1 MQQQPRGIKRASS
14 LAEIRE
20 RQRKRTAT
28 PENRAVAA
36 SSVHGNTSTSLAA
49 AGPSRISTSSSSSG
63 HGTTS
68 TKNNSL
74 RRAATTAGTVST
86 SSKPAAVP
94 ITAFFQRS
102 RSSRQASASANA
114 SGANRTFSAS
124 ASTTAP
130 RLESQDTV
138 VLDGA
143 LSSTRSTPSTSPSTS
158 RSRLLGS
165 DAATSTAPCPAPG
178 PSKGPAAPS
187 TSSFPFV
194 IARRQPAT
202 ARPSNPFQL
211 LSQIGRGNDSDDDG
225 FYDDLDEDGEDEPVA
240 WSDLIKRTA
249 SLQVHGASLPI
260 ACTESAFRDGVVDD
274 VLDEGDD
281 DGLDDDDAAGDGWM
295 AASLSEWESDA
306 EDDDSEDG
314 EPDAWPPF
322 DSPAAVDGDGN
333 DDDVPM
339 NDDDP
344 STSMDAASL
353 PNPASDATDTTL
365 PFSWTLPQQISF
377 QSSTSLE
384 WAAPAPPTTALGCSA
399 TTLDSF
405 TLFQHASPLTT
416 DSPAIRFD
424 AQLYHYRH
432 PGEDLS
438 PASRAARIK
447 QTDRDELAY
456 AQRSSVRWQAAFAHA
471 VALVQNGDMPYL
483 YFIHRNHFTAVVL
496 PDRAFVTG
504 CTRGLRAQFAA
515 RGITVETADRGS
527 ARDVAGDEKP
537 KRVVPLGSVVP
548 GTGDSDDDNEE
559 MDDLPWDNGT
569 GALSGAAAD
578 VAPIRTVA
586 TAHLSEPAH
595 ATVVVPFESRVKFV
609 AFLGEFLEWNASS
622 ARVLDPSLPVLVA
635 PRPFLH
641 ASLHKAQMTRVGT
654 VSSVHGAASRIQV
667 EGWVLPPQVQELVAL
682 VREHNPDARVQVVPD
697 THVVF
702 PARMALGQPR

>member
-28 PENRAVAA
+28 PENRAAAA
-36 SSVHGNTSTSLAA
+36 SSVHGNTSAPSAV
-49 AGPSRISTSSSSSG
+49 AGPSRSSTGSSSSG

-68 TKNNSL
+68 AKNSL
-74 RRAATTAGTVST
+74 RRAATTAETVST
-86 SSKPAAVP
+86 SSKSAAVP

-102 RSSRQASASANA
+102 SSSQHASAPVNA
-114 SGANRTFSAS
+114 GGTSRPSSAS
-124 ASTTAP
+124 TSTTAP
-130 RLESQDTV
+130 RSESQDTA
-138 VLDGA
+138 VLDDV
-143 LSSTRSTPSTSPSTS
+143 SSSARSTPSTSRSSLLDNDPS
-158 RSRLLGS
+158 L
-165 DAATSTAPCPAPG
+165 STAQRAAPG
-178 PSKGPAAPS
+178 PSTGPAAPS
-187 TSSFPFV
+187 TSSFPFI
-194 IARRQPAT
+194 IARRQPVT

-211 LSQIGRGNDSDDDG
+211 LSQIGRGNGDDDNDDG
-225 FYDDLDEDGEDEPVA
+225 FYDDLEEDGEDEPVA

-274 VLDEGDD
+274 ILDDGDD

-295 AASLSEWESDA
+295 AANLSDWESNA
-306 EDDDSEDG
+306 EDDDDEDGADG

-322 DSPAAVDGDGN
+322 DPLAALDPDGN
-333 DDDVPM
+333 DDDVAM
-339 NDDDP
+339 NDSEP
-344 STSMDAASL
+344 SNPMEAASL
-353 PNPASDATDTTL
+353 PDPASDTTDATL
-365 PFSWTLPQQISF
+365 PFSWTLPQRISF

-384 WAAPAPPTTALGCSA
+384 WAAPTPPTTPLGCSA

-405 TLFQHASPLTT
+405 TLFQHSSPLTT
-416 DSPAIRFD
+416 DPPAVRFD

-432 PGEDLS
+432 PDEDLS

-447 QTDRDELAY
+447 QTDRDEIAH
-456 AQRSSVRWQAAFAHA
+456 AQRLATRWQAAFAHA
-471 VALVQNGDMPYL
+471 VALVQNGDVPYL

-504 CTRGLRAQFAA
+504 CTRGLRAQLAA
-515 RGITVETADRGS
+515 RGITVETIDRGS
-527 ARDVAGDEKP
+527 ARDAPGDEKP

-548 GTGDSDDDNEE
+548 GTGESDDDDEE

-578 VAPIRTVA
+578 VAPIRTVT
-586 TAHLSEPAH
+586 TAHLREPAH
-595 ATVVVPFESRVKFV
+595 ATVVVPRDARDKFV

-654 VSSVHGAASRIQV
+654 VSSVHGTASRIQV

-682 VREHNPDARVQVVPD
+682 VREHNPDARVQAVPD

-702 PARMALGQPR
+702 PAHTALGPQR

>member
-1 MQQQPRGIKRASS
+1 MQQPPRGIKRASS

-36 SSVHGNTSTSLAA
+36 SSVHGPTPATSTAI
-49 AGPSRISTSSSSSG
+49 GPRGTSTSSSSSG
-63 HGTTS
+63 HATTS
-68 TKNNSL
+68 TKNSL
-74 RRAATTAGTVST
+74 RRSATTAGTVST
-86 SSKPAAVP
+86 GSKPASVP

-102 RSSRQASASANA
+102 SSSRQASASVNA
-114 SGANRTFSAS
+114 SGAIRPSSAP
-124 ASTTAP
+124 APTTAP
-130 RLESQDTV
+130 RSDSQDTA
-138 VLDGA
+138 VLDDA
-143 LSSTRSTPSTSPSTS
+143 LSSTRSTPSTS
-158 RSRLLGS
+158 RSSLLDT
-165 DAATSTAPCPAPG
+165 DAASSTASRAAPG
-178 PSKGPAAPS
+178 PRTGPATPS

-194 IARRQPAT
+194 IARQQPAT

-211 LSQIGRGNDSDDDG
+211 LTQIARGNGDDDDG
-225 FYDDLDEDGEDEPVA
+225 FYNDLEEDGEDEPVA

-260 ACTESAFRDGVVDD
+260 ACTESAFRDGLVDD
-274 VLDEGDD
+274 ILDDGD

-295 AASLSEWESDA
+295 AANLSDWESEVENDEDA
-306 EDDDSEDG
+306 DEADG

-322 DSPAAVDGDGN
+322 NPPAALDGDGN
-333 DDDVPM
+333 DEDVAM
-339 NDDDP
+339 NDDNF
-344 STSMDAASL
+344 STSMDAAS
-353 PNPASDATDTTL
+353 PPVPASDPSDTTL
-365 PFSWTLPQQISF
+365 PFSWTLPQRISF

-384 WAAPAPPTTALGCSA
+384 WAAPVPPTSALGCSA

-405 TLFQHASPLTT
+405 TLFQHSSPLIT
-416 DSPAIRFD
+416 DPPAVRFD
-424 AQLYHYRH
+424 ALLYHYRH
-432 PGEDLS
+432 PDEDLS
-438 PASRAARIK
+438 PASRAVRIK
-447 QTDRDELAY
+447 QTDRDEIAH
-456 AQRSSVRWQAAFAHA
+456 AQRSATRWQAAFAHA
-471 VALVQNGDMPYL
+471 VALVQNGDVPYM

-496 PDRAFVTG
+496 PDRAIVTG
-504 CTRGLRAQFAA
+504 CTRGLRAQLAA
-515 RGITVETADRGS
+515 REITVETVDRGT
-527 ARDVAGDEKP
+527 ARDAAGDEKP

-548 GTGDSDDDNEE
+548 RTGDSDDDDDD

-586 TAHLSEPAH
+586 TAHLREQAYP
-595 ATVVVPFESRVKFV
+595 TVVVPRDARGKFV
-609 AFLGEFLEWNASS
+609 AFLGKFLEWNASS

-641 ASLHKAQMTRVGT
+641 ASLHKAQMTRTGT

-667 EGWVLPPQVQELVAL
+667 EGWVLPPQMQELVTL

-702 PARMALGQPR
+702 PAHAALGPPR